1 MGTSMDNGSKIEPG
15 TAQSNESHEYEGMIG
30 AVATWKSD
38 IAQYWLIEWGPW
50 GQEDG
55 ANL

>member
-15 TAQSNESHEYEGMIG
+15 TAQSSESHEYEGVIG

-38 IAQYWLIEWGPW
+38 IAQYWLMGWGPW
-50 GQEDG
+50 GQEDD